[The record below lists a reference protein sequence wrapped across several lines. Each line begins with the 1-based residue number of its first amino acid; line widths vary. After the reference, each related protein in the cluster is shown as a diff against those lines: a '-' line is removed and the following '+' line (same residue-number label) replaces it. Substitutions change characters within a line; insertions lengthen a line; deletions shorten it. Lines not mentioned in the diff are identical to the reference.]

1 MALVCYH
8 GENHYPINQE
18 KADLVLNTISDRERR
33 KIINSIRD
41 DFKTAHQISEETG
54 LPKSTI
60 YRKIREL
67 EENKLLIIS
76 GRIGTHGKRESTY
89 KSKIRK
95 VIMTFDDDVLDVK
108 IYTNLRN

>member
-8 GENHYPINQE
+8 GENPYTIDQK
-18 KADLVLNTISDRERR
+18 KADLVLNTVSDTERR

-41 DFKTAHQISEETG
+41 DFKTANQISEETG
-54 LPKSTI
+54 LPRSTV

-67 EENKLLIIS
+67 EENKLLILS
-76 GRIGTHGKRESTY
+76 GKIGIHGKRESTY

-108 IYTNLRN
+108 IYTNLRD